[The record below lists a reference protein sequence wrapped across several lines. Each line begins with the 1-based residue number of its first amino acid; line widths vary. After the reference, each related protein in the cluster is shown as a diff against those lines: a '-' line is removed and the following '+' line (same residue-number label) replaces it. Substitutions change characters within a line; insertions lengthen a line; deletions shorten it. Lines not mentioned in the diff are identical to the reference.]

1 MKVKADALTDVE
13 DVSISADSNLGNKR
27 ATLIV
32 SESEISVR
40 IESYGTTVVIR

>member
-1 MKVKADALTDVE
+1 MKVKADALTGVE

-32 SESEISVR
+32 TESEISVR